1 MAVTGYDDI
10 PTHRLLSLA
19 YNVTSLAIFEGLV
32 TAGIEGIRQSF
43 GNVMEH
49 LAYEDGLRLNDLA
62 SRAGMTP
69 QSMGA
74 LVDELEELGYVER
87 RPDPSD
93 RRAKRIFMTA
103 AGKRTSQVSWKV
115 LMGINERF
123 GELLGQ
129 NRHRA
134 LRRSLIEIIESLPPG
149 EERSS

>member
-1 MAVTGYDDI
+1 MTVTGYDDI

-32 TAGIEGIRQSF
+32 AAGIEGIRQSF

-62 SRAGMTP
+62 SRAGITP

-93 RRAKRIFMTA
+93 RRAKRIYMTA
-103 AGKRTSQVSWKV
+103 AGKQTSQVSWKV

-123 GELLGQ
+123 SELLGQ

-134 LRRSLIEIIESLPPG
+134 LRRSLIEIIESLPPR
-149 EERSS
+149 EEHG